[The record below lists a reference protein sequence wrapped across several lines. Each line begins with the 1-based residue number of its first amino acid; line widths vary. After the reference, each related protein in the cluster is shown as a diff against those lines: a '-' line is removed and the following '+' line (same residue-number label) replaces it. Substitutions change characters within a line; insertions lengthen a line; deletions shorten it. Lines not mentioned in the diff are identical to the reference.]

1 VSPLLIANPVE
12 PAELADALGL
22 HRPTPE
28 QATVIAAPVE
38 PSLVVA
44 GAGAGKTETMAA
56 RVVWLVA
63 NGIVSPDRVLGLT
76 FTRKAAR
83 QLGERVRAR
92 LRRLAGS
99 GLLDR
104 LDPTGGLRSTV
115 VAGEPTVLTYHAYAG
130 RLLSE
135 HGLRLPVQPG
145 VRLLSETSSWQLAH
159 RVVST
164 WDNELD
170 TDRVPPTVTA
180 DVLTLAGELGE
191 HLVSTEELAEYT
203 AWMCRVIENAPRAKG
218 QRAALPQKLVE
229 VMAAQRFRLAL
240 LPLVEAYH
248 RRKRNE
254 GALDF
259 ADQMSLAAQLA
270 SGYPSVVR
278 GERERFGAVLLDEYQ
293 DTGHAQR
300 VLLRALFG
308 GVENPP
314 MPITAVGDPAQA
326 IYGWRGASA
335 ANLPRFTTDFPR
347 FDGEKFVPAHDFG
360 LLTSF
365 RNPPEILDLANA
377 VAEPLRARGLGV
389 ERLRARE
396 GAGPADIACALLP
409 DVRAEREWVADSL
422 ARRWYT
428 HQEQTGTPPTA
439 AVLVRRRADM
449 APIAAELRARGLPVE
464 VVGLGGLLDEPEVA
478 DLVSTLRVLAD
489 PLSGSAAAR
498 LLTGARWRLAAVD
511 VAALWRRA
519 GELSSPEKPDA
530 PELVVERVE
539 QAGLIDAIDEPG
551 APDRYSAEGYQRIRR
566 INRELAALRRRL
578 DQSLP
583 ELVADV
589 ERTML
594 LDVESLARPGS
605 AGRTHLDA
613 FAEVVTDYAETAPTA
628 TLLSFVDY
636 LNTAAHAEDGLTPG
650 EVEVVPDRVQVLTVH
665 SAKGLEWAVVAVPHL
680 VHEVFPGRRR
690 SSSWLRTATS
700 LPAALRG
707 DAQDLPE
714 LRIADGHD
722 RKEVQEGL
730 ELHEAGFVERE
741 QSEERRLC
749 YVALTRSEHALLVSG
764 HWWNESSSRA
774 KGPSEFLTEIAG
786 VLRETGVGVL
796 AQWAPEPSADDGN
809 PLVSDSRKSRWP
821 VDPLAGRRTG
831 VQGGVDLV
839 FEALAASSRSEEPEE
854 SEEDDPDGWR
864 TDTDVLLEEW
874 ARKDDHVRRVPLPSR
889 LSVSQLVALAEDADR
904 LATDLRRPL
913 PVEPNS
919 FARRG
924 TEFHGWLERRFA
936 GDQLIEID
944 DLPGAAD
951 FGEAPDADFEE
962 LQTEFEKSEWAP
974 RVPHAVEVT
983 FTADVEGIT
992 LRGRMDAVFAD
1003 PDGGWTVVDWK
1014 TGAVPPE
1021 SRREVLSV
1029 QLAAYRVAWAA
1040 LKNVPVEQVRAA
1052 FHYVRANRTIRP
1064 ADLLDAEGLRRLLRD
1079 LPEA

>member
-1 VSPLLIANPVE
+1 MSPLLIANPVE

-145 VRLLSETSSWQLAH
+145 VRLLSETSSWQIAH

-164 WDNELD
+164 WDHELD

-180 DVLTLAGELGE
+180 DVLQLAGELGE
-191 HLVSTEELAEYT
+191 HLISTEQLAEYT
-203 AWMCRVIENAPRAKG
+203 QWMCQVIENAPRAKG
-218 QRAALPQKLVE
+218 QRAALPQKLTE
-229 VMAAQRFRLAL
+229 IMAAQHFRLAL
-240 LPLVEAYH
+240 LPLVDEYH

-270 SGYPSVVR
+270 GGYPSVVR

-314 MPITAVGDPAQA
+314 MPVTAVGDPAQA

-347 FDGEKFVPAHDFG
+347 HDGEKPVPANEFG

-377 VAEPLRARGLGV
+377 IAEPLRARGLGV

-409 DVRAEREWVADSL
+409 DIRGEREWVADAL
-422 ARRWYT
+422 ARRWYAV
-428 HQEQTGTPPTA
+428 QEETGKPPTA

-478 DLVSTLRVLAD
+478 DLVSTLKVLAD

-498 LLTGARWRLAAVD
+498 LLTGARWRLSAAD

-519 GELSSPEKPDA
+519 GELSSPEKSTPDN

-551 APDRYSAEGYQRIRR
+551 PPERYSEAGHQRIRR
-566 INRELAALRRRL
+566 IGWELAALRRRL

-605 AGRTHLDA
+605 AGRAHLDA

-665 SAKGLEWAVVAVPHL
+665 SAKGLEWEVVAVPHL

-707 DAQDLPE
+707 DSQDLPE
-714 LRIADGHD
+714 LRIADGYD

-741 QSEERRLC
+741 QAEERRLC
-749 YVALTRSEHALLVSG
+749 YVALTRSEHALIVSG
-764 HWWNESSSRA
+764 HWWNESSSRF
-774 KGPSEFLTEIAG
+774 KGPSEFLTEIG
-786 VLRETGVGVL
+786 DVLRETGVGQL
-796 AQWAPEPSADDGN
+796 AEWAPEPAAEDEN
-809 PLVSDSRKSRWP
+809 PLVSDSRTARWP
-821 VDPLAGRRTG
+821 VDPLGDRRTG
-831 VQGGVDLV
+831 VQTGVELV
-839 FEALAASSRSEEPEE
+839 FEALAEPTE

-874 ARKDDHVRRVPLPSR
+874 ARKDDRVKRVPLPSR

-904 LATDLRRPL
+904 LATDLSRPL
-913 PVEPNS
+913 PMEPNS

-951 FGEAPDADFEE
+951 IGEAPDADFEE
-962 LQTEFEKSEWAP
+962 LQAAFERSEWAE
-974 RVPHAVEVT
+974 RVPHAVEIS
-983 FTADVEGIT
+983 FSADVEGIT
-992 LRGRMDAVFAD
+992 LRGRMDAVFWH
-1003 PDGGWTVVDWK
+1003 PDGYWEVVDWK
-1014 TGAVPPE
+1014 TGSLPAE
-1021 SRREVLSV
+1021 SRRPALSV
-1029 QLAAYRVAWAA
+1029 QLAAYRMAWAA

-1052 FHYVRANRTIRP
+1052 FHYVRANHTIRP
-1064 ADLLDAEGLRRLLRD
+1064 ADLLDAEGLRQLLRD
-1079 LPEA
+1079 IPEA